1 MKSLLI
7 TGAAHGLGRC
17 MARHADRAGYR
28 VGVLDIDAAAAAQV
42 AGELGTAMAL
52 EADVGDPAAMSAAL
66 DAFGEAPSVLINNA
80 GILRTGPLI
89 DHPVEDFRLVI
100 DINLTGVFIVGQLVA
115 RRMREAGGGAI
126 VNVAS
131 INGMHPSLNSGA
143 YAAAK
148 AGVIGLTQNMAVEW
162 GAFGIRVNSIAPGF
176 IDAGMAA
183 PFYREAA
190 VRRRRGSAVPL
201 KRLGTDDEVAQCAL
215 FLASDAASYIS
226 GQNIA
231 IDGGVIQSVL
241 AQLPRD

>member
-1 MKSLLI
+1 MLI
-7 TGAAHGLGRC
+7 TGAANGLGRC
-17 MARHADRAGYR
+17 MARHADQAGYR
-28 VGVLDIDAAAAAQV
+28 VGVLDINAEAAAQV
-42 AGELGTAMAL
+42 AGELRAAVAL
-52 EADVGDPAAMSAAL
+52 EADVRDPTAVSAAL
-66 DAFGEAPSVLINNA
+66 DAFGEAPSALINNA

-89 DHPVEDFRLVI
+89 DHPVDDFRLVV
-100 DINLTGVFIVGQLVA
+100 DINLTSVFIVGQLA
-115 RRMREAGGGAI
+115 AQRMREAGGGVI

-162 GAFGIRVNSIAPGF
+162 GAFGIRVNAIAPGF

-183 PFYREAA
+183 PFYQDPT
-190 VRRRRGSAVPL
+190 VRQRRGGAVPL